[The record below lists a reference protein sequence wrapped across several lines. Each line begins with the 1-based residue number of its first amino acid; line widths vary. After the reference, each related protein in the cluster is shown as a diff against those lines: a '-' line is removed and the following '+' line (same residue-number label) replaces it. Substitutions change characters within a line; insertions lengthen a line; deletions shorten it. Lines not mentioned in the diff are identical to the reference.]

1 MKKNKMMRISAV
13 LLVMVILTMSV
24 VSGTFAKYIT
34 QDSSSDEARVAKWG
48 VELQVIGNLYG
59 DSYDD
64 LIVLQ
69 DDASLAVQSFNK
81 SDDVVAP
88 GTKNDE
94 GFTFSL
100 NGQPE
105 VDGIVTS
112 TMKIQNVFLAAG
124 TYGVM
129 IPVKAGVV
137 TEANYR
143 EFENLYVKDGDS
155 YVASTAWADVEY
167 FTLEDDYVNEAIYY
181 PVVYNLAGPT
191 SSAGNN
197 FKEDSLVKVADKIAA
212 QLGLTATEAAS
223 VANKMVTTYTGT
235 KTFETNENLTDW
247 KLGNE
252 KLTWKWEFENTNKDG
267 ADTILGMLE
276 NTTDGEVVKLD
287 GAAYVALEEYTD
299 YCLETQFS
307 LDITVEQRD

>member
-34 QDSSSDEARVAKWG
+34 RDSGSDEARVAKWG

-69 DDASLAVQSFNK
+69 DDASLAVQSLNK

-88 GTKNDE
+88 GTKNVE

-105 VDGIVTS
+105 VDGKVTS
-112 TMKIQNVFLAAG
+112 TITTQNIFLAAG
-124 TYGVM
+124 EYGVM
-129 IPVKAGVV
+129 IPVGEDVV
-137 TEANYR
+137 TEDNYR
-143 EFENLYVKDGDS
+143 EFEGLYVKDGDVF
-155 YVASTAWADVEY
+155 VASTAWADVDY
-167 FTLEDDYVNEAIYY
+167 YTLEDAYNNTAIYY
-181 PVVYNLAGPT
+181 PVVYALAGNTT
-191 SSAGNN
+191 STGDFTA
-197 FKEDSLVKVADKIAA
+197 DSLKLAADAIAA
-212 QLGLTATEAAS
+212 QLGLTITTAPTVDNE
-223 VANKMVTTYTGT
+223 MVTTYTGV
-235 KTFETNENLTDW
+235 KTFETNTDLATW
-247 KLGNE
+247 ALGAE
-252 KLTWKWEFENTNKDG
+252 TLTWEWAFENTDKDG
-267 ADTILGMLE
+267 ADTILGLLE
-276 NTTDGEVVKLD
+276 KTTDGTVVKKD
-287 GAAYVALEEYTD
+287 GSQYKAPVEYTD